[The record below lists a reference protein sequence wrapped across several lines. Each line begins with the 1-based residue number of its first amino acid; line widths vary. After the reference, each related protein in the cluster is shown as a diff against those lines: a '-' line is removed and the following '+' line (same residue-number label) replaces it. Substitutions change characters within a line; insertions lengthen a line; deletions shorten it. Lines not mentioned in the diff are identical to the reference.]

1 VGGRSAAV
9 IACAGPQRLETTL
22 QRRTVPSRLVLAAAC
37 LALAFGLAAPGRAGA
52 PTAQALHPKL
62 SAADLVVALRQGG
75 YVLLMRH
82 GATEH
87 VAPDPET
94 FDIADCSTQR
104 NLSEAGRAQARR
116 MGEALRKLGIPISK
130 VLASPYCRC
139 LETGRLVFGK
149 VEPLALLSTWDDL
162 TVPQKSERAGEVRAL
177 LAQVPPAGTNE
188 VLITHT
194 GTLLYSFGLDWRPEG
209 VVHVFQRDAAG
220 GAGYV
225 GKVDPD
231 EWAALAG
238 LPPPAP

>member
-1 VGGRSAAV
+1 MPRRS
-9 IACAGPQRLETTL
+9 
-22 QRRTVPSRLVLAAAC
+22 SRSRLAAAAW
-37 LALAFGLAAPGRAGA
+37 LGFAVALAVPGRAGE
-52 PTAQALHPKL
+52 PTAQALRPRL
-62 SAADLVVALRQGG
+62 SGADLVAALRKGG

-87 VAPDPET
+87 VAPDPQS
-94 FDIADCSTQR
+94 FDIADCATQR
-104 NLSEAGRAQARR
+104 NLSEEGRAQARR
-116 MGEALRKLGIPISK
+116 MGEAVAKLGIPISK

-149 VEPLALLSTWDDL
+149 AEPLELLSTWDEL
-162 TVPQKSERAGEVRAL
+162 TVPEKSVRAREVRGL
-177 LAQVPPAGTNE
+177 LAQAPPAGTNE

-209 VVHVFQRDAAG
+209 VVHVFQRDATG

-231 EWAALAG
+231 EWAALSG
-238 LPPPAP
+238 LAPAAR